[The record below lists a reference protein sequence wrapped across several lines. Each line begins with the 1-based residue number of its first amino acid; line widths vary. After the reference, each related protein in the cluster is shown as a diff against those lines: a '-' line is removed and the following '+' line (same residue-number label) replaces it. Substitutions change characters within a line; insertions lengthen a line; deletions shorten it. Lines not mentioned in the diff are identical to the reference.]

1 MGQDLRLPAELV
13 LENEEREDDT
23 DETLSEV
30 DGEGGKEVL
39 LLVCVAVD
47 TVRKQQLPVNK

>member
-1 MGQDLRLPAELV
+1 MRLPAELV